1 MATIANRY
9 FIKKGVEAFADIT
22 TKFSGVTILKID
34 NFLARGKA
42 KNIYTQSW
50 INSNTEDV
58 YVPDTVFF
66 ENTDVNITFIVRG
79 NSAITVHDT
88 FIDYLTKNKTTIKS
102 LYVNKQSDFV
112 CLTEYE
118 PTLTHLGRTNDDN
131 YIMGTITLH
140 RVTEISTPT

>member
-9 FIKKGVEAFADIT
+9 FITKGVEAFADIT

-66 ENTDVNITFIVRG
+66 ENTDVVL
-79 NSAITVHDT
+79 SAVIACEQQIRVLETIIEG
-88 FIDYLTKNKTTIKS
+88 IDIELS
-102 LYVNKQSDFV
+102 S
-112 CLTEYE
+112 
-118 PTLTHLGRTNDDN
+118 
-131 YIMGTITLH
+131 
-140 RVTEISTPT
+140 

>member
-1 MATIANRY
+1 MLTIANKY
-9 FIKKGVEAFADIT
+9 FIKKGVETFADIT

-34 NFLARGKA
+34 KFLARGKA

-58 YVPDTVFF
+58 HVPDIVFF
-66 ENTDVNITFIVRG
+66 ENTDINITFIVRG

-102 LYVNKQSDFV
+102 LHVNKQSDFV

-118 PTLTHLGRTNDDN
+118 PTLVHLGRTNEDN

-140 RVTEISTPT
+140 RVTETSTPV